1 MYLHGPITKHSSAHY
16 DFYVCYQNANRCQDS
31 RTNFAI
37 IIKPGNQLQKGEMM
51 AITIRDTSEHEKML
65 SDLKEQTNTSTMSK
79 ALIKGGYD
87 ALKYKELYLSECHK
101 NKQLRE
107 KLYDNNQAVSEFLDA
122 LDGLKQMHA

>member
-1 MYLHGPITKHSSAHY
+1 MASVKSNCLSAHY
-16 DFYVCYQNANRCQDS
+16 GLYVCYQNENRRQDS
-31 RTNFAI
+31 RVNFAI

-87 ALKYKELYLSECHK
+87 ALRYKELYLAECDK
-101 NKQLRE
+101 NKRLRE

-122 LDGLKQMHA
+122 LDGLKQ

>member
-1 MYLHGPITKHSSAHY
+1 
-16 DFYVCYQNANRCQDS
+16 
-31 RTNFAI
+31 
-37 IIKPGNQLQKGEMM
+37 M

-87 ALKYKELYLSECHK
+87 ALRYKELYLAECHK
-101 NKQLRE
+101 NVRLRE

-122 LDGLKQMHA
+122 LDGLKQIQP